1 MKKAFLILIIA
12 VIASP
17 SWSQSLS
24 TVRGKTKDGKSLHVT
39 YYHGATEDYIESVN
53 YQLIDELK
61 ANVAKLQADNKE
73 LQGKLDAANKRI
85 KETEKNADR
94 SANEQITNLQSQI
107 EDNEGQI
114 VQLNLDIKRL
124 QLQLDSTATKAD
136 ADYQRLQKTIS
147 EKDQHIIQLN
157 MQQAQP
163 KKAHYTPVIGI
174 EGSLGLIV
182 PMNCFSDR
190 WSETRKTNMKFDVY
204 FGTSSL
210 LKAFPL
216 SIEGGAG
223 LRTFSLGARQNAHTF
238 TKSASDYDAIDYN
251 AIYQYSDLWEDL
263 DLTYVDIPVR
273 ICIGH
278 PIKDQV
284 TVYAKFGV
292 TPSINIKSDYH
303 ASGTYTIKGHYP
315 QWGIVLEDIEELG
328 FVSQQEYGK
337 DEHPSISKFILWGNV
352 ALGANIPVGK
362 IPLQMNAGIS
372 LDYSLMSIGSAL
384 ESDAMPEG
392 KGLLPNGGKVLV
404 PGVNIGV
411 IYLLK

>member
-1 MKKAFLILIIA
+1 MKKAFLILFIA

-24 TVRGKTKDGKSLHVT
+24 TVRGKTKDGKSLQVT
-39 YYHGATEDYIESVN
+39 YYHGATEDYIESVK
-53 YQLIDELK
+53 YQLLDELK

-85 KETEKNADR
+85 KEMENSSNR
-94 SANEQITNLQSQI
+94 STNEQIANLQSQI
-107 EDNEGQI
+107 DENETQI
-114 VQLNLDIKRL
+114 QQFNLDIERL
-124 QLQLDSTATKAD
+124 HHQLDSMASKAESD
-136 ADYQRLQKTIS
+136 SNKAQEALK
-147 EKDQHIIQLN
+147 EKDRQIVSLNIQ
-157 MQQAQP
+157 QSKAPKSQP
-163 KKAHYTPVIGI
+163 SPVIGI

-190 WSETRKTNMKFDVY
+190 WSETRKANMQFDVY
-204 FGTSSL
+204 FGTSRL
-210 LKAFPL
+210 IKAFPL
-216 SIEGGAG
+216 SIEGGVG
-223 LRTFSLGARQNAHTF
+223 LRTISLGAQQNAHTF
-238 TKSASDYDAIDYN
+238 TKSALDDIYPYN
-251 AIYQYSDLWEDL
+251 AIYQYSDLQEDL
-263 DLTYVDIPVR
+263 SLTYVDIPIR
-273 ICIGH
+273 ICIGQ
-278 PIKDQV
+278 PVKDQV

-328 FVSQQEYGK
+328 FVSQQEYGE
-337 DEHPSISKFILWGNV
+337 DEQPSINKFVLWGHL

-362 IPLQMNAGIS
+362 IPLQVNAGIS
-372 LDYSLMSIGSAL
+372 LDYSLMSIGSAQ
-384 ESDAMPEG
+384 ESDALPEG